1 MEPAPR
7 PIRVAIVDDAAPVRD
22 LLRHR
27 LPFEGDF
34 VVVAEGGTGEEA
46 IEIARRHE
54 PDLMI
59 LDVLMPGLTGVQALP
74 SVRTAARACKVILYS
89 GLESLGTRNPRSIGA
104 DAFIDKAESYT
115 RLSEVLAD
123 LFPAAVDTTTTNRT
137 TTTTT
142 PAARR

>member
-27 LPFEGDF
+27 LPFEGEF

-46 IEIARRHE
+46 IEIARRHQ

-59 LDVLMPGLTGVQALP
+59 LDVLMPGMTGVQALP
-74 SVRTAARACKVILYS
+74 SVRTAARDCKVVLYS
-89 GLESLGTRNPRSIGA
+89 GLDGLGTRNPRSIGA
-104 DAFIDKAESYT
+104 HAFIDKAESYT
-115 RLSEVLAD
+115 RLSEVLAE
-123 LFPAAVDTTTTNRT
+123 LFPAAVETPST
-137 TTTTT
+137 TTTT
-142 PAARR
+142 ASRR